1 MNSDKTGDLSLYDT
15 SPSDVNPALRL
26 MWSSEEIQEAVTK
39 IAKQLVSSFSEIET
53 VNLIPIMSGA
63 LSFTASLSAI
73 LEDLAPG
80 KWVIAPI
87 FASAYDDDKKIG
99 PPIVEFPT
107 RFNDRVDFNAPAVIV
122 DDMLDSGVTMTT
134 VVEILSSKGFSDIQI
149 CVLVDRILPR
159 KNNIVAD
166 FHALEVGTD
175 HWLVGFGFDTD
186 QRFRGTSAVYY
197 LEQ

>member
-1 MNSDKTGDLSLYDT
+1 MNSNKTSDLPLHNT

-26 MWSSEEIQEAVTK
+26 MWSSEEIQEAVVL
-39 IAKQLVSSFSEIET
+39 IAKQLVNSFSKIET

-63 LSFTASLSAI
+63 LPFAASLSAV

-87 FASAYDDDKKIG
+87 FASAYDDDQKIG
-99 PPIVEFPT
+99 APIVEFPS

-134 VVEILSSKGFSDIQI
+134 VVKILAERGFSDIQI

-159 KNNIVAD
+159 KNDIVAD

-186 QRFRGTSAVYY
+186 QRFRGSSAVYY

>member
-1 MNSDKTGDLSLYDT
+1 MNSDKTSDLSLYDT

-26 MWSSEEIQEAVTK
+26 MWSSEEIQKAVTT
-39 IAKQLVSSFSEIET
+39 IAKQLVSSFSKIET

-63 LSFTASLSAI
+63 LPFAASLSAM

-99 PPIVEFPT
+99 APIVEFPT

-134 VVEILSSKGFSDIQI
+134 VVEILSNKGFSDIQI

-159 KNNIVAD
+159 KNNIVPD